1 MPGIGTRSYYAK
13 PQMDHLI
20 GLARRLAR
28 YGAWF
33 GGILILGAAVVISV
47 EIIIRKFFIMSIGGA
62 DELSTFALAIGSAW
76 AFSFTMLERAHVRIE
91 SLYVVL
97 PTRLCALID
106 AIAQLIF
113 TIIIALMAWYGFQ
126 VFSSSW
132 SMSSRTLSPLATPLA
147 IPQFLWAAGLIFFLF
162 VSSLLLTRAVLALV
176 VGDLDTVRRLIG
188 PRSVKQELD
197 EELVVVGR
205 HREMSGESEQ

>member
-1 MPGIGTRSYYAK
+1 
-13 PQMDHLI
+13 MDHLI

-106 AIAQLIF
+106 VISQLIF
-113 TIIIALMAWYGFQ
+113 TIIIALMAWYGFK

-132 SMSSRTLSPLATPLA
+132 SMSSRTLSPLATPLS
-147 IPQFLWAAGLIFFLF
+147 IPQFLWAAGLIFFLL

-197 EELVVVGR
+197 EELVVVAR
-205 HREMSGESEQ
+205 HREMSGESKQ

>member
-1 MPGIGTRSYYAK
+1 VPGIGTRFYNDK
-13 PQMDHLI
+13 PQMDNLI

-33 GGILILGAAVVISV
+33 GGTLILGAAVVISV
-47 EIIIRKFFIMSIGGA
+47 EIIIRKFFTMSIGGA

-106 AIAQLIF
+106 TIAQLIF
-113 TIIIALMAWYGFQ
+113 TIIIALIAWYGFQ

-147 IPQFLWAAGLIFFLF
+147 IPQFLWAAGLIYFLL

-188 PRSVKQELD
+188 PRSVQQELD
-197 EELVVVGR
+197 EELVIVAR
-205 HREMSGESEQ
+205 HRDISGESKQ

>member
-1 MPGIGTRSYYAK
+1 VPGIGTRSYYAK

-132 SMSSRTLSPLATPLA
+132 SMSSRTLSPLAT
-147 IPQFLWAAGLIFFLF
+147 
-162 VSSLLLTRAVLALV
+162 
-176 VGDLDTVRRLIG
+176 
-188 PRSVKQELD
+188 
-197 EELVVVGR
+197 
-205 HREMSGESEQ
+205 

>member
-1 MPGIGTRSYYAK
+1 MPGIGTRFYYAK

-106 AIAQLIF
+106 VISQLIF
-113 TIIIALMAWYGFQ
+113 TIIIALMAWYGFK

-132 SMSSRTLSPLATPLA
+132 SMSSRTLSPLATPLS
-147 IPQFLWAAGLIFFLF
+147 IPQFLWAAGLIFFLL

-197 EELVVVGR
+197 EELVVVAR
-205 HREMSGESEQ
+205 HREMSGESK

>member
-1 MPGIGTRSYYAK
+1 VPGIGTRFYYAK

-106 AIAQLIF
+106 VISQLIF
-113 TIIIALMAWYGFQ
+113 TIIIALMAWYGFK

-132 SMSSRTLSPLATPLA
+132 SMSSRTLSPLATPLS
-147 IPQFLWAAGLIFFLF
+147 IPQFLWAAGLIFFLL

-197 EELVVVGR
+197 EELVVVAR
-205 HREMSGESEQ
+205 HREMSGESKQ

>member
-1 MPGIGTRSYYAK
+1 MPGIGTRFYNAK

-106 AIAQLIF
+106 VISQLIF
-113 TIIIALMAWYGFQ
+113 TIIIALMAWYGFK

-147 IPQFLWAAGLIFFLF
+147 IPQFLWAAGLIFFLL

-197 EELVVVGR
+197 EELVVVAR
-205 HREMSGESEQ
+205 HREMSGESKQ

>member
-106 AIAQLIF
+106 VISQLIF

-147 IPQFLWAAGLIFFLF
+147 IPQFLWAAGLIFFLL

-188 PRSVKQELD
+188 PRSAKQELD
-197 EELVVVGR
+197 EELAVVAR
-205 HREMSGESEQ
+205 HREMSGESKQ

>member
-1 MPGIGTRSYYAK
+1 
-13 PQMDHLI
+13 MDHLI

-113 TIIIALMAWYGFQ
+113 TIIIALMAWYGFK

-132 SMSSRTLSPLATPLA
+132 SMSSRTLSPLATPLS
-147 IPQFLWAAGLIFFLF
+147 IPQFLWAAGLIFFLL

-197 EELVVVGR
+197 EELVVVAR
-205 HREMSGESEQ
+205 HREMSGESKQ